1 MDQHLTDIKK
11 ALKNLYDLQLT
22 PKKLQTYYTC
32 INDATQYFP
41 ISTQQALVIKLLSD
55 WKNQKKKKII
65 TEKTEVCHLKDGT
78 CITTFGILSP
88 DWPGLSNSCAG
99 VLHEMGWNIY
109 FIEGFSINED
119 NTNLGVVVIGV
130 RTKKMDA
137 YHQLLKQTKTIL
149 NKLHQAAVGTS
160 AKAYLLSEEIRKLE
174 IYGQVIAYIEDIYH
188 EDDLDEIIGM
198 DGEVIRFFAARS
210 KNYIENRKIEDIAQ
224 QIIQNLKF
232 RKEVKKSGGAIQL
245 DISNFSTKKEGI
257 FTSINLAGPAHL
269 LNLEDCLQTIE
280 LTVPGFQLKHNREFT
295 TNEGISCFR
304 IEFVDHLGHP
314 LSELEQDRLKKGFR
328 TMVMDKRRDRAEWIE
343 TVGGFEQY
351 ARAIIP
357 LLVREAQSSHK
368 TQVYQSVGHSTA
380 LYIDFKVII
389 VIPSSKKLEKN
400 ILTKTANLLESVS
413 GLHILSVKPP
423 RLFGIVQVFIID
435 LRASLS
441 VIENIESI
449 YKLIREKIKETMGD
463 FRDFDEGMRT
473 MDTEKLKSARRRLEG
488 IDKSI
493 IRELFYSIED
503 FYRIGASIDEIID
516 HIRIAYDMLQSFVDT
531 KKTIRFIY
539 RQTGVHAKSGKIV
552 PKASLLCVAYPHE
565 FSFLQNILE
574 ILDPYDVTMSR
585 LEKVGFDILICRLTD
600 KEKALS
606 KETLKKIISQIKKF
620 KKPKKKKKS

>member
-1 MDQHLTDIKK
+1 MDQHLTTIKNT
-11 ALKNLYDLQLT
+11 LENLYDLQLNQT
-22 PKKLQTYYTC
+22 KLRNYYNC
-32 INDATQYFP
+32 INDAIQYFP
-41 ISTQQALVIKLLSD
+41 ISTQQALMIKLLD
-55 WKNQKKKKII
+55 EWKNQKKEKIV
-65 TEKTEVCHLKDGT
+65 TVKTEVCHLKDGT

-109 FIEGFSINED
+109 FIEGFSINEGKH
-119 NTNLGVVVIGV
+119 NLGVVIIGV
-130 RTKKMDA
+130 RTEKKDA
-137 YHQLLKQTKTIL
+137 YRQLLKQTKTIL
-149 NKLHQAAVGTS
+149 DKLHQAAVGSS

-174 IYGQVIAYIEDIYH
+174 IYGQVIANIENIYH
-188 EDDLDEIIGM
+188 ENDLDEIIGM

-210 KNYIENRKIEDIAQ
+210 RDYIENRKIEDIGQ
-224 QIIQNLKF
+224 QIIRNFKF
-232 RKEVKKSGGAIQL
+232 RKEVQKSGGAIQL
-245 DISNFSTKKEGI
+245 DISNFTTKKEGI
-257 FTSINLAGPAHL
+257 FTGVTVAGPAHL
-269 LNLEDCLQTIE
+269 LNLEDSLQTIE
-280 LTVPGFQLKHNREFT
+280 LTCPGFQLKHNREFT
-295 TNEGISCFR
+295 TNEGISCYR

-314 LSELEQDRLKKGFR
+314 LSELEQKRLQKGFR

-343 TVGGFEQY
+343 AIGGFEQY

-368 TQVYQSVGHSTA
+368 TQVYQSVGTSTA

-400 ILTKTANLLESVS
+400 ISTKTANSLESVP

-423 RLFGIVQVFIID
+423 RLFGIAQVFIID

-449 YKLIREKIKETMGD
+449 YKLIRDKIKSTMGD

-473 MDTEKLKSARRRLEG
+473 MDTQKLKSARRRLEG

-503 FYRIGASIDEIID
+503 FYRIGASVDEVID
-516 HIRIAYDMLQSFVDT
+516 HIRIAYDMLQSLMET
-531 KKTIRFIY
+531 KKTIRFIS
-539 RQTGVHAKSGKIV
+539 RQTGIHSKSGQIV

-565 FSFLQNILE
+565 LSLLQNILE
-574 ILDPYDVTMSR
+574 ILDSFDVTMSR

-600 KEKALS
+600 QEKALS
-606 KETLKKIISQIKKF
+606 KETLRKITNKIKKLDPL
-620 KKPKKKKKS
+620 KTKKKS